1 MNAKVANPS
10 PPSFTVGA
18 WHVRPFEGVLERNG
32 ERRHLRPKSMDV
44 QLLLAS
50 SPCSTVPRE
59 EFFRQVWVARDGL
72 FARLISAQQEKVRP
86 AAEPRL
92 VSAGA
97 ASQA

>member
-1 MNAKVANPS
+1 LVA
-10 PPSFTVGA
+10 
-18 WHVRPFEGVLERNG
+18 
-32 ERRHLRPKSMDV
+32 
-44 QLLLAS
+44 
-50 SPCSTVPRE
+50 PR
-59 EFFRQVWVARDGL
+59 APRDGL